1 MAKSNVLVV
10 GLGGIGT
17 IAAFNIEASGQAVVT
32 AVLRSN
38 YDHVAKNGFKI
49 WSCDHGDIP
58 SWKPTHCQ
66 NFRVHLLF
74 AD

>member
-1 MAKSNVLVV
+1 MVTISKMDVKANVLVV

-17 IAAFNIEASGQAVVT
+17 MTAYNLEVGGKATVT

-38 YDHVAKNGFKI
+38 YDSVKEKGFRM

-58 SWKPTHCQ
+58 SWKPTY
-66 NFRVHLLF
+66 RK
-74 AD
+74 